1 MPRTLTERISC
12 ERKYLVRT
20 SEGYNVQ
27 YYRDAIQTYTRL
39 DDASTDF
46 TNIKRVVV
54 TTASIRIRVNEGRI
68 FPSLRKASIV
78 EENVALLEL
87 GQEYRK

>member
-1 MPRTLTERISC
+1 M
-12 ERKYLVRT
+12 KWKVWVRT
-20 SEGYNVQ
+20 GEAYNVQ
-27 YYRDAIQTYTRL
+27 KQRDVLQTYPRL

-78 EENVALLEL
+78 EENVALLKL
-87 GQEYRK
+87 KQDCRD